1 MLRGDRRKGSLATK
15 LTLAMTSLV
24 IVGVAGVTSLSLYRQ
39 QTTFRRELEQQ
50 AEILL
55 DTLAVTSAD
64 ALYLLDVDFLEEK
77 MESLGEKRG
86 LVVGR
91 VYGKD
96 GRIIADAYGD
106 SILAYSL
113 QPDPFGAELV
123 RSQQTIFNW
132 EREKLLAGK
141 AVTLGNQ
148 RLGAVSVGI
157 STQPLENK
165 IADMRNQGLIVAT
178 IAALIGNFLALFL
191 SRSIIEPLKQ
201 MTLATQNLAQGD
213 LSQKIIVQSNDEL
226 AVLANSFN
234 KMTTKLRQLIDNL
247 EQQTTDLQESEA
259 KNRALLNAI
268 PDLIL
273 SLNCDDTFLD
283 YKPARDDRLIKFTG
297 ELIGKNVFEVFP
309 PQMADIFSDYIEKTL
324 QSNYIQIFEYE
335 WFLDNR
341 HRYFEARFIPSSEQ
355 QQVLAIVRDITE
367 DKLAQ
372 AELQQAKEAAEA
384 ANLAKSQFL
393 ANMSHELRTPLNA
406 IIGLSE
412 LLKVDAEEDGY
423 SHLVPDLQQIS
434 DSGLHLLSLI
444 EDILDISR
452 IEAGK
457 LKLSVESFDVHTLV
471 AEVSKTAQTLMQAN
485 NNILEINCAS
495 SVNTMVGDRK
505 KIKQI
510 LLNLLSNAAKF
521 TEQGTVNLS
530 VMKTTQPSSDYFS
543 SEANS
548 DWIIFRVTDTGIG
561 MTPEQIEKIFQP
573 FMQADQGTTK
583 KYGGTGLG
591 LAICK
596 SFCEMMGGDISVSS
610 KPGYGSTFTFYLPAV
625 IGSQSQ

>member
-1 MLRGDRRKGSLATK
+1 MLRRDRRKGSLATK
-15 LTLAMTSLV
+15 FTLAMTSLV
-24 IVGVAGVTSLSLYRQ
+24 IVGVATVTSLSLYRQ
-39 QTTFRRELEQQ
+39 QATFRKELEQQ

-77 MESLGEKRG
+77 MEDLGEKRV

-91 VYGKD
+91 VYGQD

-123 RSQQTIFNW
+123 RSQQTIFKW
-132 EREKLLAGK
+132 KKEKLLVGK

-157 STQPLENK
+157 STQPLKDK

-178 IAALIGNFLALFL
+178 VAALIGNFLALFL
-191 SRSIIEPLKQ
+191 SRSITEPLKQ

-213 LSQKIIVQSNDEL
+213 LSQKIIVKSNDEL
-226 AVLANSFN
+226 AVLAKAFN
-234 KMTTKLRQLIDNL
+234 KMTTQLRQLIDNL
-247 EQQTTDLQESEA
+247 EQQTTDLRESEA

-273 SLNCDDTFLD
+273 SFNRDDTFLD

-309 PQMADIFSDYIEKTL
+309 PQMADLFSDYIEKTL
-324 QSNYIQIFEYE
+324 QGNYIKIFEYE
-335 WFLDNR
+335 WFLDNH
-341 HRYFEARFIPSSEQ
+341 HRYFEARFIPSGEQ
-355 QQVLAIVRDITE
+355 EVLAIVRDITE

-384 ANLAKSQFL
+384 ANQAKSRFL

-406 IIGLSE
+406 ILGLSE
-412 LLKVDAEEDGY
+412 LLKVDAEEEGHL
-423 SHLVPDLQQIS
+423 HLVPDLQQIS

-457 LKLSVESFDVHTLV
+457 LQLCVESFDVNTLI
-471 AEVSKTAQTLMQAN
+471 AEAGKTAQTLMQKN

-495 SVNTMVGDRK
+495 SVDTMVGDRK
-505 KIKQI
+505 RIKQI

-530 VMKTTQPSSDYFS
+530 VMRTSQPSSDSFS
-543 SEANS
+543 AEVNS

-561 MTPEQIEKIFQP
+561 MTPEQIKKIFQP

-610 KPGYGSTFTFYLPAV
+610 KPGYGSTFTFYLPQV
-625 IGSQSQ
+625 IGSQSH